1 MPPIADDTEI
11 PTSEGAN
18 PGKENE
24 IMQEH
29 TNTPSNWDEKAGLL
43 NPQKPTKEE
52 VAAAWREFADFP
64 VTYGIVTDLRDALQT
79 LERADLNEAEKL
91 LTKRYRGLI
100 NAMHGDA
107 EALLNKMKEDY
118 ERTTPEK
125 KEEDE

>member
-1 MPPIADDTEI
+1 
-11 PTSEGAN
+11 
-18 PGKENE
+18 
-24 IMQEH
+24 MQEH
-29 TNTPSNWDEKAGLL
+29 TEIPDNWGEKAGLL

-91 LTKRYRGLI
+91 LIKRYRGLI
-100 NAMHGDA
+100 NALQGDA

-118 ERTTPEK
+118 ERTAPEK
-125 KEEDE
+125 KEDE